1 MGYLI
6 AGCATGA
13 VTAAAY
19 VIWGGA
25 PVWQGLALHA
35 GAGTATV
42 VSMVALAFLFG
53 ERDSDE
59 DSDGE

>member
-13 VTAAAY
+13 VAAAAY

-42 VSMVALAFLFG
+42 VSMVALAFLFDGRG
-53 ERDSDE
+53 EDDE
-59 DSDGE
+59 

>member
-6 AGCATGA
+6 AGCTLGA
-13 VTAAAY
+13 AAAAAY
-19 VIWGGA
+19 VVWGGA

-42 VSMVALAFLFG
+42 LSMAAVALLFG
-53 ERDSDE
+53 GHDDE
-59 DSDGE
+59 E

>member
-13 VTAAAY
+13 VAAAAY

-42 VSMVALAFLFG
+42 VSMVAMALLLG
-53 ERDSDE
+53 GRDQDD
-59 DSDGE
+59 DSE

>member
-6 AGCATGA
+6 AGCTTGA
-13 VTAAAY
+13 VAAAY

-42 VSMVALAFLFG
+42 VSMVAMALLFG
-53 ERDSDE
+53 GRDQDD
-59 DSDGE
+59 DSE

>member
-13 VTAAAY
+13 VVATAY

-42 VSMVALAFLFG
+42 VSMVVLAFLFG
-53 ERDSDE
+53 GLDSN
-59 DSDGE
+59 DSE